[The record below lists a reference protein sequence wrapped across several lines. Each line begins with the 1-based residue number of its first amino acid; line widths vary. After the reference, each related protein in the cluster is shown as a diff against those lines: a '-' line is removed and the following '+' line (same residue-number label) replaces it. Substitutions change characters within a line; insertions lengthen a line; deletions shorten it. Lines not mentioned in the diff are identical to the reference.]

1 MRDDRLQNDAGREAV
16 YRWLPAGILSVG
28 CLLLL
33 SVQRQFVATLRAP
46 LAAIRTVAPGFTSAD
61 GIIDPEEQ
69 RVAGMSHYLYR
80 VFQRPGTEDAFSV
93 YVGYYEQQTQGRTIH
108 SPKNCLPGAGWDA
121 LSSERRTIATAAGP
135 LTVNRYMLANKTAR
149 ALVYYWYQGRGR
161 TEASEYK
168 VKWNLLRDAALR
180 GRTEEALV
188 RIVVPITPTMGNP
201 DSMATAMAKQL
212 VTEVRA
218 KLPA

>member
-1 MRDDRLQNDAGREAV
+1 MRDTAGGNEAGTGM
-16 YRWLPAGILSVG
+16 YRWIPAGILSVG

-46 LAAIRTVAPGFTSAD
+46 LSTIQVEAPGYTPTD
-61 GIIDPEEQ
+61 GTIDPEEQ

-80 VFQRPGTEDAFSV
+80 VFDRKATEDAFSV

-121 LSSERRTIATAAGP
+121 LSSERRTLETAAGP
-135 LTVNRYMLANKTAR
+135 LTVNRYMLANKGAR

-188 RIVVPITPTMGNP
+188 RIVVPITPTIGNP
-201 DSMATAMAKQL
+201 DSLATSMAKQL
-212 VTEVRA
+212 VTEVRE
-218 KLPA
+218 KLPE

>member
-1 MRDDRLQNDAGREAV
+1 MRNDT
-16 YRWLPAGILSVG
+16 YRWVPAGIMSLG

-33 SVQRQFVATLRAP
+33 SVQRQYTAELRGP
-46 LAAIRTVAPGFTSAD
+46 LDGIQTHFDGFTSAD
-61 GIIDPEEQ
+61 GKIDPEEQ

-80 VFQRPGTEDAFSV
+80 IFERPATSDAFSV

-121 LSSERRTIATAAGP
+121 LSSERRTIQTASGP
-135 LTVNRYMLANKTAR
+135 LTVNRYLLANKSAR

-188 RIVVPITPTMGNP
+188 RIVVPVTPTMGNP
-201 DSMATAMAKQL
+201 DSLATVAAKQL
-212 VTEVRA
+212 VTEVKAR
-218 KLPA
+218 LPA

>member
-1 MRDDRLQNDAGREAV
+1 MREDLN
-16 YRWLPAGILSVG
+16 RWVPAGILSVG

-33 SVQRQFVATLRAP
+33 SVQRQYTAELRGP
-46 LAAIRTVAPGFTSAD
+46 LAGIETHFDGFTSAD
-61 GIIDPEEQ
+61 GKIDPEEQ

-80 VFQRPGTEDAFSV
+80 IFERPATNDAFSV

-121 LSSERRTIATAAGP
+121 LSSERRTIQTANGP
-135 LTVNRYMLANKTAR
+135 LTVNRYLLANKSAR

-188 RIVVPITPTMGNP
+188 RIVVPVTPTMGNP
-201 DSMATAMAKQL
+201 DSLATVAAKQL
-212 VTEVRA
+212 VTEVKAR
-218 KLPA
+218 LPA

>member
-1 MRDDRLQNDAGREAV
+1 MREDLN
-16 YRWLPAGILSVG
+16 RWVPAGILSFG
-28 CLLLL
+28 CLMLL
-33 SVQRQFVATLRAP
+33 SEQRQYAAELRSP
-46 LAAIRTVAPGFTSAD
+46 LAGCETDIGGFTSTD
-61 GIIDPEEQ
+61 GKIDPEEQ

-80 VFQRPGTEDAFSV
+80 IFERPATSDAFSV

-121 LSSERRTIATAAGP
+121 LSSERRTIQTANGP
-135 LTVNRYMLANKTAR
+135 LTVNRYLLANKNAR

-188 RIVVPITPTMGNP
+188 RIVVPVTPSMGNP
-201 DSMATAMAKQL
+201 DSLATVAAKQL
-212 VTEVRA
+212 VTEVKA
-218 KLPA
+218 KLPV

>member
-1 MRDDRLQNDAGREAV
+1 MRDANRDAGSNGI
-16 YRWLPAGILSVG
+16 YRWIPAGILSVG

-33 SVQRQFVATLRAP
+33 SVQRQFVATLRGP
-46 LAAIRTVAPGFTSAD
+46 LSTIQTTAPGYTPTD
-61 GIIDPEEQ
+61 GTIDPEEQ

-80 VFQRPGTEDAFSV
+80 VFDRPATNDAFSV

-108 SPKNCLPGAGWDA
+108 SPKNCMPGAGWDA

-135 LTVNRYMLANKTAR
+135 LTVNRYLLANKGAR

-188 RIVVPITPTMGNP
+188 RIVVPLTPTVGNA
-201 DSMATAMAKQL
+201 DSLAASMAKQL
-212 VTEVRA
+212 VTEVRE
-218 KLPA
+218 KLPV

>member
-1 MRDDRLQNDAGREAV
+1 MRDANRDAGSNGI
-16 YRWLPAGILSVG
+16 YRWIPAGILSVG

-33 SVQRQFVATLRAP
+33 SVQRQFVATLRGP
-46 LAAIRTVAPGFTSAD
+46 LSTIQTTAPGYTPTD
-61 GIIDPEEQ
+61 GTIDPEEQ

-80 VFQRPGTEDAFSV
+80 VFDRPATNDAFSV

-108 SPKNCLPGAGWDA
+108 SPKNCMPGAGWDA

-135 LTVNRYMLANKTAR
+135 LTVNRYLLANKGAC

-188 RIVVPITPTMGNP
+188 RIVVPLTPTVGNA
-201 DSMATAMAKQL
+201 DSLAASMAKQL
-212 VTEVRA
+212 VTEVRE
-218 KLPA
+218 KLPV